1 MGNGDSS
8 FLKACLSTFGLA
20 GAGVVFSGDLTTVS
34 DVGSGD
40 LSRAGSETLALAL
53 PPIMPSFPVRLA
65 LAAGGCVDDV
75 GR

>member
-8 FLKACLSTFGLA
+8 FLRACLPAFGL
-20 GAGVVFSGDLTTVS
+20 AGVVFSGDLTTVS

-75 GR
+75 ES

>member
-1 MGNGDSS
+1 MGNRDSS
-8 FLKACLSTFGLA
+8 FLGACLSAFGLE
-20 GAGVVFSGDLTTVS
+20 GVVFSGDLTTVS

-65 LAAGGCVDDV
+65 VAAGGCVDNV
-75 GR
+75 G